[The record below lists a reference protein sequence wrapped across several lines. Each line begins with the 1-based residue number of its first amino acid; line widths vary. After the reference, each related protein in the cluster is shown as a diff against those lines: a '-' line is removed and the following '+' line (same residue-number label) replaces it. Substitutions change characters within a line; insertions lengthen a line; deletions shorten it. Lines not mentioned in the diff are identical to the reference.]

1 MPPRQTKYGHMQPPV
16 ERLASL
22 VSPRVG
28 AYPGPPLESLIS
40 AALRPPGLGTRHEEK
55 ARHPEPA
62 LLLSGPLTRVSS
74 AAPSLV
80 SVHKSLIKQ
89 ARATFPLIPPQV
101 RGKLKGMQIQGSARE
116 VSATRR
122 SGWGAPISSY
132 PAEYPARPGFSGA
145 RVEGGGGGRGGTRRG
160 RQARDLEVMHN
171 STAQL
176 SDPPLSWEWEFAPNF
191 VYGTVRDPRR
201 PRSLLL
207 RLSAERERLRPVR
220 GM

>member
-28 AYPGPPLESLIS
+28 AYPGPPLGRITDQCRAPGSRPRYPARREG
-40 AALRPPGLGTRHEEK
+40 AAPRTRPSSVWVPH
-55 ARHPEPA
+55 
-62 LLLSGPLTRVSS
+62 SRVFRR
-74 AAPSLV
+74 PSLV

-116 VSATRR
+116 VSPSR

-145 RVEGGGGGRGGTRRG
+145 RVEGGGGGRGGTRGG
-160 RQARDLEVMHN
+160 RLAPDLEVMHN
-171 STAQL
+171 STA
-176 SDPPLSWEWEFAPNF
+176 
-191 VYGTVRDPRR
+191 
-201 PRSLLL
+201 
-207 RLSAERERLRPVR
+207 
-220 GM
+220 

>member
-122 SGWGAPISSY
+122 SGWGAPIFSY

-145 RVEGGGGGRGGTRRG
+145 RVEGGGGGKGGTRRG